1 MIVYD
6 LRCAK
11 GHVFEGWFPDSMA
24 FDKQVKRK
32 HLVCPACGSTKVDKA
47 MMAPNIASPKRKSFA
62 AAEAPAAPVAP
73 AVPDAAAATAAPP
86 AALDHAKRETAKY
99 VKFLRTMREHV
110 EKNCDYVGEKFANE
124 ARKIHYGETDKR
136 NIYGEAS
143 PDEAR
148 ALKDEGVEFGAIP
161 WIKRGDS

>member
-11 GHVFEGWFPDSMA
+11 GHVFEGWFPDSAA
-24 FDKQVKRK
+24 FDKQIKRK
-32 HLVCPACGSTKVDKA
+32 DLVCPACGSTKVDKA
-47 MMAPNIASPKRKSFA
+47 MMAPHIASSKKKSLA
-62 AAEAPAAPVAP
+62 AAEAPAAPTAP
-73 AVPDAAAATAAPP
+73 AAPADAAVPP
-86 AALDHAKRETAKY
+86 VALDQAKRETAKY
-99 VKFLRTMREHV
+99 VKFLKTMREQV
-110 EKNCDYVGEKFANE
+110 EKNCDYVGGKFADE

-148 ALKDEGVEFGAIP
+148 ALKAEGVEFGAIP

>member
-47 MMAPNIASPKRKSFA
+47 MMAPNIASPKKKSRA
-62 AAEAPAAPVAP
+62 ATETPTAPT
-73 AVPDAAAATAAPP
+73 VPDAAADTAAPP
-86 AALDHAKRETAKY
+86 VALDRAKRETAKY
-99 VKFLRTMREHV
+99 VKFLKTMREHV
-110 EKNCDYVGEKFANE
+110 EKNCDYVGEKFADE

-143 PDEAR
+143 PDETR

-161 WIKRGDS
+161 WIKRSDS

>member
-47 MMAPNIASPKRKSFA
+47 MMAPNIASSKRKSPA
-62 AAEAPAAPVAP
+62 AAEAPAAPT
-73 AVPDAAAATAAPP
+73 VPDAAADMTAPP
-86 AALDHAKRETAKY
+86 AGLERAKRETAKY
-99 VKFLRTMREHV
+99 VKFLRTMREQV

-124 ARKIHYGETDKR
+124 ARKIHYGETGKR